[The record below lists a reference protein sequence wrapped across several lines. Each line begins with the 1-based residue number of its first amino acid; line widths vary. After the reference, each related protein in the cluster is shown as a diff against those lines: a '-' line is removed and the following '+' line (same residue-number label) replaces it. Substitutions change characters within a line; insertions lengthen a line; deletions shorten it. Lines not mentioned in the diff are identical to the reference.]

1 MPAAPSVRLEG
12 GGLRFTG
19 ATNHDVPLWSGA
31 VHYFRAPRSEWR
43 TQLEAARDL
52 GLTAIETYVPW
63 QVHELAAG
71 RFDFGQHDEDL
82 DVGAFIDLIG
92 ELGLYAIV
100 RPGPHINSEMTYF
113 GLPERIIYDR
123 ACQARSPR
131 QAPVVL
137 GFPPRMFPVPSYA
150 SETFFKE
157 TQRWYDAVG
166 AELASRIYPRGP
178 IVLLQVDNEATFYF
192 RDSPYDQDYHPDA
205 VALYRRF
212 VKERHPNPS
221 ELRRVYGEVDI
232 ETLEPPTSLDV
243 CSDDDGGDATKLGRH
258 LDWAAFRE
266 WMITRAII
274 RMKAQ
279 MASAGLTGVPTIHN
293 LPLGELAAPVSLPAL
308 EEVVEAVG
316 LDYYHARRELPTI
329 KRRTLYLVGSSRLP
343 LSPEMGVGAP
353 FWFTPLTHEDS
364 LHCAMV
370 SLAFG
375 LRGMNLYMAVDRD
388 RWYGAPVDA
397 SGVAR
402 TTSASAWR
410 ALMLGLRRM
419 AFHRLSRKV
428 AVGVVVPREY
438 LRMARMAHTLGLI
451 SPIWLEAAGGTVV
464 DGASDENL
472 GMEVPIQIAFY
483 RQIER
488 WMAALDHANVPYVL
502 VDSDVAIE
510 RVASLEVLIC
520 PSFELTSASRWRLL
534 TSFGGEVIFG
544 PSLPRVDDTLR
555 ARPFEL
561 PAHARRFE
569 EGDEATTLAALITDH
584 PGWVSPLSATG
595 CEVTAHHDDEGQL
608 RAVFLIHP
616 GEIAVETPL
625 TGLALPDGTLL
636 CDVITDRMYAVG
648 DGQARLSV
656 GPQRCVLLEVRP
668 PGEVAPS
675 DDEDDGVDRA
685 GHP

>member
-1 MPAAPSVRLEG
+1 VRLEG

-19 ATNHDVPLWSGA
+19 TPNHDVPLWSGA

-43 TQLEAARDL
+43 AQLEAARDL

-82 DVGAFIDLIG
+82 DVGAFIDLVG

-131 QAPVVL
+131 QAPVVQ

-150 SETFFKE
+150 SETFLHE

-178 IVLLQVDNEATFYF
+178 IVLLQVDNEAAFYF

-212 VKERHPNPS
+212 VKERHPSAS
-221 ELRRVYGEVDI
+221 ELQRVYGDVDV
-232 ETLEPPTSLDV
+232 ETLEPPTSFDV
-243 CSDDDGGDATKLGRH
+243 CGDDDGGDASKLGRH
-258 LDWAAFRE
+258 LDFAAFRE
-266 WMITRAII
+266 WMITHAIT

-279 MASAGLTGVPTIHN
+279 MATAGLTGVPTIHN
-293 LPLGELAAPVSLPAL
+293 LPLGELAAPLSLPAL
-308 EEVVEAVG
+308 EEVVDAVG

-343 LSPEMGVGAP
+343 ISPEMGVGAP
-353 FWFTPLTHEDS
+353 FWFTPLTHDDS

-370 SLAFG
+370 TLAFG

-397 SGVAR
+397 SGVGR
-402 TTSASAWR
+402 TSAAAWR

-419 AFHRLSRKV
+419 EFHRLERQV
-428 AVGVVVPREY
+428 AVGLVVPREY
-438 LRMARMAHTLGLI
+438 LRMARMTHAFGLV
-451 SPIWLEAAGGTVV
+451 SPVWLEAAGGTAV

-472 GMEVPIQIAFY
+472 GMEVPIQVAFY

-488 WMAALDHANVPYVL
+488 WMAALDQSNVPYVL
-502 VDSDVAIE
+502 VDSDVAPE

-520 PSFELTSASRWRLL
+520 PSFEITSPSRWRLL
-534 TSFGGEVIFG
+534 TTFEGEVVFG
-544 PSLPRVDDTLR
+544 PSLPRVDDTMR

-561 PAHARRFE
+561 PARARRFE
-569 EGDEATTLAALITDH
+569 DGDEVGTLASVLQAH
-584 PGWVSPLSATG
+584 PSWISPCSAPG
-595 CEVTAHHDDEGQL
+595 CEVTVHHDAEGQL
-608 RAVFLIHP
+608 KAVFLIHA
-616 GEIAVETPL
+616 GEAKVETVL
-625 TGLALPDGTLL
+625 TGLALPDGMLL
-636 CDVITDRMYAVG
+636 CDVITDRMHPVK
-648 DGQARLSV
+648 DGAARLSV
-656 GPQRCVLLEVRP
+656 GPQRCVLLEVRA
-668 PGEVAPS
+668 PGVTAPS
-675 DDEDDGVDRA
+675 DDEDDGADPRDVR
-685 GHP
+685 